1 MRASVVGVP
10 VLAVLTVLLI
20 SRCVAAGPT
29 PHPAAGHH
37 RHVPATA
44 VTSPRT
50 SPLSPAALPGASSG
64 APSGGAAT
72 PSAPFNATDLAW
84 LQLMIPMTE
93 QSVRLLELAPRKTSD
108 PAVARFAAEA
118 VSARR
123 ETLRGLRDLL
133 RRAGVPQSREHE
145 GHDMPGMTTPA
156 DFAALDRA
164 DGAAFDRLFTENAR
178 EYLTQS
184 VLVAKGEGRSGAD
197 PATRA
202 FAAATAEAHA
212 GQLARLAP

>member
-10 VLAVLTVLLI
+10 VLAVLTVLLVG
-20 SRCVAAGPT
+20 RCVAAEPA
-29 PHPAAGHH
+29 PHSAAGHH
-37 RHVPATA
+37 RSGPAVA
-44 VTSPRT
+44 VTSPQT
-50 SPLSPAALPGASSG
+50 SPAPSG

-72 PSAPFNATDLAW
+72 PPASFNATDLAW

-108 PAVARFAAEA
+108 PAITRFAAE
-118 VSARR
+118 VVPARR
-123 ETLRGLRDLL
+123 ATLRGLRDLL

-156 DFAALDRA
+156 DFAALERA
-164 DGAAFDRLFTENAR
+164 DGAAFDRLFTGNAR

-184 VLVAKGEGRSGAD
+184 VLVAKGEGASGAD
-197 PATRA
+197 PATRT
-202 FAAATAEAHA
+202 FAAATAKAHA
-212 GQLARLAP
+212 GQLTRLAP

>member
-20 SRCVAAGPT
+20 SRCVAAGPES
-29 PHPAAGHH
+29 HPAAGHH
-37 RHVPATA
+37 RAGPAAA
-44 VTSPRT
+44 VS
-50 SPLSPAALPGASSG
+50 SPLPSTAPSG
-64 APSGGAAT
+64 TPSGGATT
-72 PSAPFNATDLAW
+72 PAGSFNATDLAW

-93 QSVRLLELAPRKTSD
+93 QSVRLLELAPGKTSN
-108 PAVARFAAEA
+108 PAITRFAAET
-118 VSARR
+118 VPARR
-123 ETLRGLRDLL
+123 ATLKGLRDLL

-164 DGAAFDRLFTENAR
+164 DGPAFDRLFTGNAR

-197 PATRA
+197 PATKA
-202 FAAATAEAHA
+202 FAAATAKAHTD
-212 GQLARLAP
+212 QLARLDP